1 MIRPRAVC
9 RLISLTAAVTLTF
22 GAGAA
27 RANETVWSCRLDD
40 NAAFNGV
47 WVPTA
52 VANLTPANQCGGGLG
67 LDLKATG
74 NTVQKGQNAFWRA
87 TAPPGLRIV
96 LIYVPPHD
104 LTAVNINDGGS
115 DYGGGF
121 FWDGGG
127 SEVSDGNN
135 TSGFGASGLSTQ
147 SVGFQ
152 LVCGTSPCSDIFGS
166 AELAVRNIGLQ
177 VAETQIPVLSG
188 ATGLWQALGWIR
200 GSWPLHFT
208 GDSPSGICSL
218 VGTLDGH
225 VLGFALAP
233 KNDTLW
239 HQCSAGSGLSATV
252 DTSQFANGPRR
263 LTLQGTDAAGI
274 ATSAP
279 FYTRTVDVDNVRP
292 AVAISGP
299 ADVSTDAGTQVL
311 TAAAS
316 AGPSGLSSMACSLD
330 GAPPHSYGTA
340 SVQIPVQGIG
350 LHTLTCTASNN
361 ARDASGALGSSVP
374 AVWHLR
380 IRQPSVST
388 VSFAHIADA
397 LRCRTARERVSIPAR
412 WVTGRSHGHRVRVR
426 LPPETRT
433 VKVKHCHPRVVLV
446 RHRIHGR
453 TRVQRIVL
461 LPRKVQRSGERVGF
475 GKATFVSGWL
485 GTAQGNALAGQ
496 TVEVL
501 AAPDDAGGHFRRAA
515 SATTAANGTWTAR
528 LPRGP
533 SRVLRVFYNGSSTV
547 EPSASG
553 IARVSVPASAQLGVR
568 PRVAHWGH
576 TIRITGK
583 LLGRLHPAARRAG
596 GAENRLGG
604 RLGGDRTPVRGAQRT
619 LQHHVYLPARQ
630 WHRPVPDL
638 GGDRERERLPVRGQP
653 QQESADHGHVLTDL
667 LSRGSQR
674 ANLRTVI
681 GDILQPTHLLFVLV
695 IALLVLG
702 PKRLPEVGRALG
714 NGLRDFKSAINGE
727 DDRHHDEQ
735 LTDAPGLRAT
745 APRR

>member
-22 GAGAA
+22 GAAAA

-74 NTVQKGQNAFWRA
+74 NTVKRGQNAFWRA

-330 GAPPHSYGTA
+330 GAPPHSYGSA
-340 SVQIPVQGIG
+340 SAQIPVQGIG

-446 RHRIHGR
+446 RHRSHGR
-453 TRVQRIVL
+453 SSVKRIVL
-461 LPRKVQRSGERVGF
+461 LPHTVARRSEHVGF
-475 GKATFVSGWL
+475 GEATTVNGWL

-496 TVEVL
+496 TVQVL
-501 AAPDDAGGHFRRAA
+501 AAPDDGGGQFRPV
-515 SATTAANGTWTAR
+515 ATTTTASNGLWTAR
-528 LPRGP
+528 IPRGP
-533 SRVLRVFYNGSSTV
+533 SRIVRALYAGSSNV
-547 EPSASG
+547 EPSVSSL
-553 IARVSVPASAQLGVR
+553 ARVSVSASAQVGVR
-568 PRVAHWGH
+568 PRLAHWGH
-576 TIRITGK
+576 SVRIA
-583 LLGRLHPAARRAG
+583 GRLRGGFIPRRGELVVLKIGWAG
-596 GAENRLGG
+596 GSAEIGHLYTARDG
-604 RLGGDRTPVRGAQRT
+604 RFSTT
-619 LQHHVYLPARQ
+619 Y
-630 WHRPVPDL
+630 
-638 GGDRERERLPVRGQP
+638 
-653 QQESADHGHVLTDL
+653 TF
-667 LSRGSQR
+667 
-674 ANLRTVI
+674 LR
-681 GDILQPTHLLFVLV
+681 
-695 IALLVLG
+695 
-702 PKRLPEVGRALG
+702 G
-714 NGLRDFKSAINGE
+714 NGTVRYRIWAETVNESGYPYGVSRSSKVPI
-727 DDRHHDEQ
+727 
-735 LTDAPGLRAT
+735 TVT
-745 APRR
+745 T